1 MKKTIVVIMSVLFP
15 ILVSGQ
21 AQINTK
27 KIKLGDFTQKV
38 TKVVLSGNDF
48 FDSALQD
55 EITIRWRISPYEFC
69 TLEEF
74 NSMKGNDEYY
84 FLICTT
90 GQFRKDSEPTLQFL
104 TLVKGGDG
112 ADKGIDGML
121 EVVSLPIAS
130 ARYPSGRE
138 IIFLPS
144 FIDIIQN
151 YTLDS
156 MERDINA
163 YGGLGNYSFNL
174 LKSEGFNIVFS
185 DDDIN
190 ENVSEAEM
198 DMFFG
203 DNMRVTDEDEADAL
217 MTDNAENTLVSYIVA
232 PTDAEPGSY
241 CYKMLIDAQSHRLYY
256 YKKHKVTRNTG
267 TGFLK
272 DDLRRIWA
280 TRKR

>member
-1 MKKTIVVIMSVLFP
+1 MSVLFP

>member
-1 MKKTIVVIMSVLFP
+1 MSVLFP

-185 DDDIN
+185 NNDIN

>member
-1 MKKTIVVIMSVLFP
+1 MSVLFP

-174 LKSEGFNIVFS
+174 LKSEGFNIIFS